1 MIGQDTEQLF
11 TEWTRVLK
19 TLSRYQELK
28 GTLIDTQYL
37 PLYITLLDS
46 EMAEIQENML
56 SVIYEHIATDKLFP
70 FNLLLDSI
78 EKMLE
83 NSPIKIKRLCVKT
96 LVPYSSRSQDKI
108 KLLSLIEPLIRLL
121 RNGMGETTLID
132 DILKIL
138 TNLTDQESVRVFIVE
153 EGGIPTL
160 EGLSNYGSVEQQLAT
175 KELLRQINFGSS
187 HCTAQET
194 RARVEKRK
202 RMSERERGGII
213 RKIA

>member
-1 MIGQDTEQLF
+1 
-11 TEWTRVLK
+11 
-19 TLSRYQELK
+19 
-28 GTLIDTQYL
+28 
-37 PLYITLLDS
+37 
-46 EMAEIQENML
+46 
-56 SVIYEHIATDKLFP
+56 
-70 FNLLLDSI
+70 
-78 EKMLE
+78 
-83 NSPIKIKRLCVKT
+83 
-96 LVPYSSRSQDKI
+96 
-108 KLLSLIEPLIRLL
+108 
-121 RNGMGETTLID
+121 MGETTLID